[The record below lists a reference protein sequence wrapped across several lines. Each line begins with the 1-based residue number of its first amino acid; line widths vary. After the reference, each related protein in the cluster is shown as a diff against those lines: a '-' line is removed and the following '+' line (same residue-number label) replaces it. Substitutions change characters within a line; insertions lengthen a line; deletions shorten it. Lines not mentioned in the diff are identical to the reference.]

1 MVVAKKFGRKRAHR
15 DHMLRNLA
23 ASVILYESLETT
35 EAKAKEVRKLVDK
48 SILLAKKNTL
58 HTRRNLESLYFD
70 RNVVAK
76 LFEVLRLRYVD
87 RPSGFTR
94 VLRVGNRHGDNA
106 RKTLITLIP
115 EVKPT
120 TKELPEGQE
129 KTKKVKNAKAE

>member
-35 EAKAKEVRKLVDK
+35 EAKAKEVRKVVDK
-48 SILLAKKNTL
+48 SIILAKKNTL

-70 RNVVAK
+70 RNVVTK
-76 LFEVLRLRYVD
+76 LFEVLRLRYVH

-94 VLRVGNRHGDNA
+94 ILRVGNRHGDNA
-106 RKTLITLIP
+106 SKTLITLIP

-120 TKELPEGQE
+120 TKESPEEQE
-129 KTKKVKNAKAE
+129 KTKKAKDAKTK

>member
-48 SILLAKKNTL
+48 SIILAKKNTL

-70 RNVVAK
+70 RNVVTK

-94 VLRVGNRHGDNA
+94 ILRVGNRHGDNA
-106 RKTLITLIP
+106 SKTLITLIP

-120 TKELPEGQE
+120 TKESPEEQE
-129 KTKKVKNAKAE
+129 KTKKAKDAKTK